1 MSSKANT
8 DFWNNSGASLSFDL
22 GGYSVDLAKEPAE
35 DNVPAKTAS
44 TTPTT
49 TADKKDVMSWV
60 KDNPLAVGVGVVAV
74 LAVVA
79 LSMGGR
85 K

>member
-8 DFWNNSGASLSFDL
+8 DFWNNAGASLSFDL
-22 GGYSVDLAKEPAE
+22 GGYSVDLGK
-35 DNVPAKTAS
+35 DPAKDNELPAKS
-44 TTPTT
+44 TTTT
-49 TADKKDVMSWV
+49 TDTPKKDAMTWI

>member
-1 MSSKANT
+1 MSSKANS
-8 DFWNNSGASLSFDL
+8 DFWNDAGASLSFDL
-22 GGYSVDLAKEPAE
+22 GGYSASIGKEAAKDDEL
-35 DNVPAKTAS
+35 PAKS
-44 TTPTT
+44 TTTTT
-49 TADKKDVMSWV
+49 TAPKKDVMTWV

-74 LAVVA
+74 LALAA

>member
-1 MSSKANT
+1 MSSAANT
-8 DFWNNSGASLSFDL
+8 DFWNNAGASLSFDL
-22 GGYSVDLAKEPAE
+22 GGYSVDLGKEAAE
-35 DNVPAKTAS
+35 DNVPAKTAP

-49 TADKKDVMSWV
+49 TAPKKDVMTWV